1 MVESL
6 KFMPPESGSAEAGLE
21 VIGPDVLSAFCITK
35 MLHRSKLGRLDFCV
49 AASRLVLL

>member
-6 KFMPPESGSAEAGLE
+6 KFMPPESGFAEAGLE
-21 VIGPDVLSAFCITK
+21 VIGPDVLSGFCITK
-35 MLHRSKLGRLDFCV
+35 MLHRSKLGQLDFCV